1 MKRTLIG
8 LAVIIA
14 SQAANASYSD
24 NFMAQTEGL
33 SPFDRAYEAGRS
45 QNVNE
50 PADYR
55 KTENVPAA
63 VLDLSIDDPVISVQE
78 TETERRYRDTLAELE
93 KERKALDQARVEAK
107 RKLETATAAAI
118 ENSNQR
124 VGSLVIQQAEIENQR
139 KKIESQLA
147 AIRAQQLEIDNALAR
162 NSKALDEVDRI
173 KTEQIADISQIHQES
188 EQILMLAESS
198 AEAIESA
205 AHKRVTLERVD
216 PTVVL
221 NEPVTAEY
229 QGASL
234 KEIVTGIMPVGWRV
248 KTDFTVKPELESR
261 RYEFVS
267 TDSRDLALRKLTNSI
282 RDVKVSFAYFW
293 DLTDEQGNP
302 SPMIV
307 LTDSKL

>member
-1 MKRTLIG
+1 MKRILIG

-45 QNVNE
+45 QKMNE

-55 KTENVPAA
+55 KTESVPAA

-93 KERKALDQARVEAK
+93 KERKALDAARAEAK
-107 RKLETATAAAI
+107 QKLENATAAAI
-118 ENSNQR
+118 DNANQR
-124 VGSLVIQQAEIENQR
+124 VGSLVIQQAEIEMQR
-139 KKIESQLA
+139 KKIEDQLA
-147 AIRAQQLEIDNALAR
+147 SIRAQQQEIDSALEK
-162 NSKALDEVDRI
+162 NSKAIADVELI
-173 KTEQIADISQIHQES
+173 KTEQLADISQIHQES

-205 AHKRVTLERVD
+205 AQKRVTLERVD

-229 QGASL
+229 QGATI

-248 KTDFTVKPELESR
+248 KTDFTVKPELENR

-267 TDSRDLALRKLTNSI
+267 TDARDLALRKLTSSI

-307 LTDSKL
+307 ITDNKL